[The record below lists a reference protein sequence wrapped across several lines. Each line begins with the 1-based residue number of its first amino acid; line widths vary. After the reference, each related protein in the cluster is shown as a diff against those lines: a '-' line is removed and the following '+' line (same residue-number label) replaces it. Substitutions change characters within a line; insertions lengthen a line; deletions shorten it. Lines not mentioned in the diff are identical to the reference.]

1 MPGAPFYMSKTH
13 MEAIIEYHNRRREL
27 AGARP
32 VASSGRAADRST
44 GVCPSSVSGVD
55 YLRDPRLFKGM
66 GFTLEER
73 QALGIHGLLPPRM
86 KTMGEQVDN
95 CLRNR
100 EYGLVFSISLYRFVI
115 PCDMFYKGRL

>member
-1 MPGAPFYMSKTH
+1 
-13 MEAIIEYHNRRREL
+13 MEAIIEYHTRRREL

-32 VASSGRAADRST
+32 VTSSGRAADKSSN
-44 GVCPSSVSGVD
+44 VCPSSVSGVD

-86 KTMGEQVDN
+86 KTMSEQVDN
-95 CLRNR
+95 SLRNR
-100 EYGLVFSISLYRFVI
+100 EYDIVFSISLYRFGNSMQYV
-115 PCDMFYKGRL
+115 L